1 MGRRPWSVDCITGV
15 PDVPERDE
23 VMMELTFGGAGTV
36 GSGLGPEFIGAEGMR
51 GNGGKLDNGSTG
63 EIGVGV
69 GGGRGD

>member
-1 MGRRPWSVDCITGV
+1 
-15 PDVPERDE
+15 
-23 VMMELTFGGAGTV
+23 MMELTFGGAGTV